1 MNSVRETHAISYAR
15 GLLLCLFIAASLCL
29 FVTQPAF
36 AEVRRSDIVRGV
48 SVEEAGLIAM
58 QCPSIEAEHAILVD
72 SNGNVY
78 FMRNATSPAQIAS
91 ITKVMT
97 AIVALDYAGL
107 DMHVAVSAN
116 AASVGESSAGLQE
129 GDVMDMETALKA
141 LLVPSG
147 NDAGVAIAEAV
158 GARMLAEDPNAGNDA
173 QNAFVN
179 AMNRKAA
186 EIGCVD
192 TVYENPHGL
201 DDEEFAGNLHS
212 TAADQAKVAQC
223 AMTYEVIRSIVGGG
237 STTIQVNRGGSTA
250 EIELT
255 STDTLLE
262 TYKYT
267 IGIKTGV
274 TDLAGPSFM
283 GAANNGTI
291 ELYSVVLD
299 SPDEWQR
306 FEDTKSLFNWA
317 FEHYLEIPLTQ
328 TTEKASMKDGNGNA
342 IDVPVVG
349 EAPLLDWTNKTVR
362 VTFADANPKV
372 TVFDLDGNVSQSIV
386 YDDLHGGV
394 YAGQKVGVAT
404 YKQRNNVVASID
416 LVACEDV
423 EGPNVI
429 DSLGVWWDRLV
440 GGFNGTPEHAE
451 AQVYNVMPVILNKV
465 SNAA

>member
-1 MNSVRETHAISYAR
+1 M
-15 GLLLCLFIAASLCL
+15 IASIALGML
-29 FVTQPAF
+29 FVQPAQ
-36 AEVRRSDIVRGV
+36 AEVRRSDLVRGV

-58 QCPSIEAEHAILVD
+58 QCPSIDAEHAALVD
-72 SNGNVY
+72 SKGNVY
-78 FMRNATSPAQIAS
+78 FERDATSPAQIAS

-129 GDVMDMETALKA
+129 GDVMDMESALKA

-147 NDAGVAIAEAV
+147 NDAAVAIAEAV
-158 GARMLAEDPNAGNDA
+158 GARMIADDPNAGNDA
-173 QNAFVN
+173 QDAFVN

-223 AMTYEVIRSIVGGG
+223 AMGYDVIRSIVGGG
-237 STTIQVNRGGSTA
+237 STTIEVRRGGSTA
-250 EIELT
+250 EIELNT
-255 STDTLLE
+255 TDTLLE
-262 TYKYT
+262 SYKYT

-299 SPDEWQR
+299 STDEWQR
-306 FEDTKSLFNWA
+306 FEDTKALFNWA
-317 FEHYLEIPLTQ
+317 FDHYIVLSLMQ
-328 TTEKASMKDGNGNA
+328 TPEKATMTSTDGGT
-342 IDVPVVG
+342 IEVPVVG
-349 EAPLLDWTNKTVR
+349 EVPLLDWTNKTAK

-386 YDDLHGGV
+386 YDDIHGGV
-394 YAGQKVGVAT
+394 RSGQKVGVAT
-404 YKQRNNVVASID
+404 YKQRNNVIATID

-423 EGPNVI
+423 EGPNIV
-429 DSLGVWWDRLV
+429 DSIGVWWERLL
-440 GGFNGTPEHAE
+440 GGFDGTPEHAE

-465 SNAA
+465 SSAA